1 MGPSELR
8 YCLLRELRTT
18 TAEIQ
23 RSGDV
28 VVRRDELSSE
38 QCHRPDDDER
48 DERDQERV
56 LREIL
61 SAFVQAAPV
70 LGGRALS
77 VVSWPPKEPG
87 PQKEPAGLH

>member
-1 MGPSELR
+1 MGPSELSC
-8 YCLLRELRTT
+8 CLLRELRTT

-23 RSGDV
+23 RRGDV
-28 VVRRDELSSE
+28 VVRRDELSPE

-61 SAFVQAAPV
+61 PAFVQAAPV

-77 VVSWPPKEPG
+77 VVSWPPKEP
-87 PQKEPAGLH
+87 AGLH